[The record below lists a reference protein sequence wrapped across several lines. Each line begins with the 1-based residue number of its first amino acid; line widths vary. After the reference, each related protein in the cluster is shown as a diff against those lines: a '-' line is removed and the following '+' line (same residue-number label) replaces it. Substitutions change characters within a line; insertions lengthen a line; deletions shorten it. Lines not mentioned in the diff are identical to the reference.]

1 LLHLDEFGQSRQLLT
16 VELSPRFGGIA
27 AQFSRCTF
35 FTSIQTTF
43 VIYNT
48 RMEKKSWL
56 EVSLRVDGELAEA
69 VAEVFARFA
78 PGGVAVESTAIQ
90 SGSDEAGEPVGA
102 MRVCAYLPADSQ
114 LEETRQKLAEALY
127 FLGRIQPLP
136 EPVYTPIEDQNWMEA
151 WKQHY
156 RPVEIGKKLLVL
168 PAWLEMPETNRT
180 PLRIDPGMAFG
191 TGTHPTTKLSLM
203 LLEKTLQPEDTLFDI
218 GCGSGILAVAARK
231 LGAGQVYGVDID
243 PQAVEIARQTA
254 RNNLVQEGLQFET
267 GSVVEVRNG
276 LFPVRQAPVVVANIL
291 THILIRLLDDGLADL
306 VASGGMLILSGIL
319 EEKEGEIR
327 DALARKDLEISGKS
341 TIEDW
346 IGLEVQQ
353 G

>member
-1 LLHLDEFGQSRQLLT
+1 MIIFT
-16 VELSPRFGGIA
+16 GIA
-27 AQFSRCTF
+27 AQCSKLTYFPPMKATF
-35 FTSIQTTF
+35 I
-43 VIYNT
+43 IYNT

-78 PGGVAVESTAIQ
+78 PGGVAVESTTIQ
-90 SGSDEAGEPVGA
+90 SSTDEAGEPVGL
-102 MRVCAYLPADSQ
+102 MRVCAYLPVNPQ

-136 EPVYTPIEDQNWMEA
+136 EPIFTPIEDQNWMEA

-156 RPVEIGKKLLVL
+156 QPIEIGKKLLVL
-168 PAWLEMPETNRT
+168 PAWAEMPDTNRI

-191 TGTHPTTKLSLM
+191 TGTHPTTQLSLM

-218 GCGSGILAVAARK
+218 GCGSGILAVAAHK

-243 PQAVEIARQTA
+243 PQAVEIAWQTA
-254 RNNLVQEGLQFET
+254 RDNQVQQGVQFET
-267 GSVVEVRNG
+267 GSVVEVRKG
-276 LFPVRQAPVVVANIL
+276 LFQVRQAPVVVANIL
-291 THILIRLLDDGLADL
+291 THILIRLLDSGLADL
-306 VASGGMLILSGIL
+306 VAPGGVLILSGIL
-319 EEKEGEIR
+319 EEKEAEIR
-327 DALARKDLEISGKS
+327 DALTQKDLKIIEKI

-346 IGLEVQQ
+346 IGLAVKPN
-353 G
+353 

>member
-1 LLHLDEFGQSRQLLT
+1 MIIFT
-16 VELSPRFGGIA
+16 GIA
-27 AQFSRCTF
+27 AQCSKLTYFPPMK
-35 FTSIQTTF
+35 TTF

-78 PGGVAVESTAIQ
+78 PGGVAVESTTIQ
-90 SGSDEAGEPVGA
+90 SSTDEAGEPVGL
-102 MRVCAYLPADSQ
+102 MRVCAYLPVNPQ

-136 EPVYTPIEDQNWMEA
+136 EPIFTPIEDQNWMEA

-156 RPVEIGKKLLVL
+156 QPIEIGKKLLVL
-168 PAWLEMPETNRT
+168 PAWAEMPDTNRI

-191 TGTHPTTKLSLM
+191 TGTHPTTQLSLM

-218 GCGSGILAVAARK
+218 GCGSGILAVAAHK

-243 PQAVEIARQTA
+243 PQAVEIAWQTA
-254 RNNLVQEGLQFET
+254 RDNQVQQGVQFET
-267 GSVVEVRNG
+267 GSVVEVRKG
-276 LFPVRQAPVVVANIL
+276 LFQVRQAPVVVANIL
-291 THILIRLLDDGLADL
+291 THILIRLLDSGLADL
-306 VASGGMLILSGIL
+306 VAPGGVLILSGIL
-319 EEKEGEIR
+319 EEKEAEIR
-327 DALARKDLEISGKS
+327 DALTQKDLKIIEKI

-346 IGLEVQQ
+346 IGLAVKPN
-353 G
+353 